1 MAKARR
7 LRSRPLLVLASA
19 LVACGV
25 TALPA
30 SVHAEPRVLIEVPEA
45 PDPMLTEA
53 LNRVRGE
60 LSAVGLEADVHAFRG
75 EAPELAL
82 ENGVEGAL
90 SIERESSLI
99 RIRAWG
105 PLSPEPVVQELD
117 LRASEVTAEVIA
129 VRAVEALRAV
139 TVAFR
144 KREPKPEPKP
154 EPPPPKPEPPPAPP
168 PKPTP
173 PKESRPALAPRGGHG
188 ALTLMLA
195 PNSFYD
201 VDSRT
206 LGLGGEVSAY
216 YGRFPCFAGPQLT
229 STLYRPALN
238 VSAGRVDTRRLSAA
252 LRLGCAVE
260 LGRGFELWLSV
271 GGGLARYDVEGH
283 AASGFVGSRA
293 QHTSPFLTGGG
304 GAGFWF
310 SRYVGMFARIDAS
323 VATDTGA
330 IRVVG
335 TEIAALE
342 KPLLWGALGVAL
354 QVPQVL

>member
-30 SVHAEPRVLIEVPEA
+30 SVHAEPRVLIEVPDTS
-45 PDPMLTEA
+45 DPVLTEA

-60 LSAVGLEADVHAFRG
+60 LSAVGLDADVHPFHG
-75 EAPELAL
+75 EAPEPVL
-82 ENGVEGAL
+82 ESGVEGAL
-90 SIERESSLI
+90 SLERENSII

-117 LRASEVTAEVIA
+117 TRASDVTAEVVS

-144 KREPKPEPKP
+144 KREPKPVEPPKPPPRP
-154 EPPPPKPEPPPAPP
+154 EPPPPPP
-168 PKPTP
+168 PKPVP
-173 PKESRPALAPRGGHG
+173 RKVARPALAPRGEHG
-188 ALTLMLA
+188 ALTFTLA

-206 LGLGGEVSAY
+206 LGVGGEVGAY
-216 YGRFPCFAGPQLT
+216 YGRFPCFVGPQLT
-229 STLYRPALN
+229 STLYRPAL
-238 VSAGRVDTRRLSAA
+238 RVDAGTVDTKRLSAA
-252 LRLGCAVE
+252 LRAGCSLE
-260 LGRGFELWLSV
+260 LGGAFELWVSL

-283 AASGFVGSRA
+283 PASGFRGNRV
-293 QHTSPFLTGGG
+293 QHSSPFLTSGV
-304 GAGFWF
+304 GASLWF
-310 SRYVGMFARIDAS
+310 STHVGVFARVDAS
-323 VATDTGA
+323 VATDTAA
-330 IRVVG
+330 IRVLG
-335 TEIAALE
+335 AEIASLE
-342 KPLLWGALGVAL
+342 KPLLWGAVGIAL
-354 QVPQVL
+354 QVPSVL